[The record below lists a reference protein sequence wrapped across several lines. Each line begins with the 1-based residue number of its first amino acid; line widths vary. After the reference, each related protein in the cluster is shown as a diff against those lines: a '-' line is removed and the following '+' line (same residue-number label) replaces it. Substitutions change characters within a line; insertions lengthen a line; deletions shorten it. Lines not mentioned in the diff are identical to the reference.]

1 MLEVMGMLTGLLAED
16 ARWAWI
22 VLSVQ
27 SRDHTGARMPMPG
40 LAAPDPPIGKEECE
54 LEEI

>member
-1 MLEVMGMLTGLLAED
+1 MGLD
-16 ARWAWI
+16 C
-22 VLSVQ
+22 SVQ